1 MRSLLFVPADSE
13 KKIPKA
19 LASGADVVILDLE
32 DSVALADKPKARG
45 LAHDILTSPRGPAKL
60 FVRVNALASGLIADD
75 LAAMAAAKPD
85 GLLLPKSESG
95 GDVERL
101 IAMAGLPVIAIA
113 TETAAAM
120 FNLGTYG
127 NCGPL
132 LLGLTW
138 GMEDL
143 AAALGAQANRDAQG
157 HPTAP
162 YGLARTLCLI
172 GARAAGVA
180 PIDGVHANFRDLSGL
195 EAQCKDAVRDGFTAK
210 LCIHPDQ
217 VAVVNRI
224 FTPSPEAVAR
234 ARRIVQAFA
243 DAGDAGVIGLDGQM
257 LDVPHLK
264 AAKALLARVKS

>member
-19 LASGADVVILDLE
+19 LASEADVVILDLE

-45 LAHDILTSPRGPAKL
+45 LAREVLASPRGRARL

-75 LAAMAAAKPD
+75 LAAVADAKPD

-95 GDVERL
+95 ADVKRL
-101 IAMAGLPVIAIA
+101 IALAKLPVIAIA
-113 TETAAAM
+113 TETAGSM

-127 NCGPL
+127 DCGSQ

-143 AAALGAQANRDAQG
+143 AAALGAQTNRDAQG
-157 HPTAP
+157 RPTAP
-162 YGLARTLCLI
+162 YELARTLCLI
-172 GARAAGVA
+172 GARAACVE
-180 PIDGVHANFRDLSGL
+180 PIDGVHANFRDLAGL
-195 EAQCKDAVRDGFTAK
+195 ETQCRDAVRDGFTAK

-217 VAVVNRI
+217 VAIVNRI
-224 FTPSPEAVAR
+224 FTPSPEALAR
-234 ARRIVQAFA
+234 AERIVKAFA
-243 DAGDAGVIGLDGQM
+243 QAGDAGVIGLDGEM

-264 AAKALLARVKS
+264 AAKALLARSKT